1 MPKSVSTIQNQ
12 ISGCERS
19 MHECLTQCHT
29 IVENTNFQFNFD
41 LNNFVRD
48 VMIVNLDEQASSIG
62 KVQQLLVECEKIV
75 MIEKKRRKY
84 TEELHKILADRE
96 RRDTVKR
103 LTVRNRFTTTT
114 LVRIPSQPSQE

>member
-29 IVENTNFQFNFD
+29 IVENTNFQFNF
-41 LNNFVRD
+41 
-48 VMIVNLDEQASSIG
+48 DEQASSIG

-103 LTVRNRFTTTT
+103 LTVRNRFKTTT